1 MIEIEPNDP
10 PENSLSE
17 NRHSNTHD
25 LYFLWIYGLLYL
37 SMLNSIHWVVKL
49 NTLKDG
55 EKHKDVE
62 NFKIME
68 NRCYSI
74 RL

>member
-1 MIEIEPNDP
+1 
-10 PENSLSE
+10 
-17 NRHSNTHD
+17 
-25 LYFLWIYGLLYL
+25 
-37 SMLNSIHWVVKL
+37 MLNSIHWVVKL

-68 NRCYSI
+68 KRCYSI
-74 RL
+74 ASSFAEEKLLKHSQ